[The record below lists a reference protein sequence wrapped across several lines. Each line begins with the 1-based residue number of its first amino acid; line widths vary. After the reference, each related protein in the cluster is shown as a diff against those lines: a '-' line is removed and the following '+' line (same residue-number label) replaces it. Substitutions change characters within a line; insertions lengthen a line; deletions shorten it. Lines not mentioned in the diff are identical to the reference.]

1 MRERKKEI
9 EEAEVR
15 NVKKRKRLNSL
26 REGES
31 VCVRER
37 ERDWVCKKSVRK
49 IKEGR

>member
-9 EEAEVR
+9 EAEVR
-15 NVKKRKRLNSL
+15 NVKKRKRLDSL

-49 IKEGR
+49 MKEGR